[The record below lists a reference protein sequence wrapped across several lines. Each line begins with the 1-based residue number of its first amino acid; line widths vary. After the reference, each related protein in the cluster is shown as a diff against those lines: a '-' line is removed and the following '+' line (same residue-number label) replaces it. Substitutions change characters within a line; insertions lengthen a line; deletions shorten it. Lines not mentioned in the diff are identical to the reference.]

1 MNYIVADGNIR
12 EVLYLLSFS
21 LKGGFLPAF
30 FFPSA
35 EDITLGDQPSEG
47 FLSYVTVSPL
57 SLISSARRFALVT
70 EGETTRIRYS
80 FF

>member
-35 EDITLGDQPSEG
+35 EDITLGDQHP
-47 FLSYVTVSPL
+47 FRLR
-57 SLISSARRFALVT
+57 IFDAAL
-70 EGETTRIRYS
+70 
-80 FF
+80 